1 MITRNSSCLRSVLIM
16 QWIISRGLV
25 LWEYSNNFTVDW
37 ISFTFT
43 AVWIIFRVK
52 CLVISGSISSSS
64 CSRRS
69 ICALNSYFIFIA
81 SCTKQVLKLFRGFW
95 FLFNKIILNYILSDM
110 FFYFLLIFF
119 NLLLVLFLLL
129 KFKLSIKSKKQYLHL
144 IFLYTNIN
152 Y

>member
-16 QWIISRGLV
+16 QWIISWGLV
-25 LWEYSNNFTVDW
+25 LREYSNNFTVDW

-52 CLVISGSISSSS
+52 CLVISGSISSTSSS
-64 CSRRS
+64 CCS

-81 SCTKQVLKLFRGFW
+81 SCTKQVLKLFSGFW
-95 FLFNKIILNYILSDM
+95 FLLNKIILNYILSNM

-129 KFKLSIKSKKQYLHL
+129 KFKLSIISKQTILTLDFL
-144 IFLYTNIN
+144 IYK

>member
-16 QWIISRGLV
+16 QWIISWGLV
-25 LWEYSNNFTVDW
+25 LREYSNNFTVDW

-69 ICALNSYFIFIA
+69 ICALNCYFIFIA

-95 FLFNKIILNYILSDM
+95 FLLNKIILNYILSNM

-129 KFKLSIKSKKQYLHL
+129 KFKLSIISKQTILTLDFL
-144 IFLYTNIN
+144 IYK

>member
-1 MITRNSSCLRSVLIM
+1 MITRNSSCLRSIFIM
-16 QWIISRGLV
+16 QWIISRRLI

-43 AVWIIFRVK
+43 AVWIIFGVK

-81 SCTKQVLKLFRGFW
+81 SCTKQVLKLFRCFW
-95 FLFNKIILNYILSDM
+95 FLLNKIILNYILSNM

-119 NLLLVLFLLL
+119 NLLLILFLLL
-129 KFKLSIKSKKQYLHL
+129 KFKLSILPLQ
-144 IFLYTNIN
+144 
-152 Y
+152 